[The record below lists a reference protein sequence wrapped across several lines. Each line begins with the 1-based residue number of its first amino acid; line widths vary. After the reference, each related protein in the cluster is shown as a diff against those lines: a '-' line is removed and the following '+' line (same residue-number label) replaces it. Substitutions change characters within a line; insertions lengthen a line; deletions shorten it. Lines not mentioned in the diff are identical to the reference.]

1 MHAGFW
7 KRLGAYAIDSA
18 VIGFAGSV
26 IGTIISFILI
36 PLSIIPVGLAIAID
50 GEDPGAAS
58 ALLVFFSMMLPILAA
73 IPLSLGVW
81 LYYALMESS
90 KVQGTVGK
98 MALGIVVVDEG
109 MNPLSFGQ
117 ASARYWSQLVTVATL
132 GVGYIMAGFTQHKQ
146 TIHDMIARTYV
157 VNKNVLEYTKKM
169 QQMEA
174 AQAGEPQMGLPPQP
188 TYPDPGSFR

>member
-7 KRLGAYAIDSA
+7 KRLGAYLIDSII
-18 VIGFAGSV
+18 IGSAGSV
-26 IGTIISFILI
+26 ISVILSIILI
-36 PLSIIPVGLAIAID
+36 PLMILPMGLAVAID
-50 GEDPGAAS
+50 GEEPGVAS
-58 ALLVFFSMMLPILAA
+58 AILIFLSTMLPFLAT
-73 IPLSLGVW
+73 IPFIFAVW

-109 MNPLSFGQ
+109 MNPLTFGQ
-117 ASARYWSQLVTVATL
+117 ASVRYWSRLVTGVTL

-157 VNKNVLEYTKKM
+157 VNKNVLEYTRKM

-188 TYPDPGSFR
+188 TYPDPGFFR

>member
-7 KRLGAYAIDSA
+7 KRLGAYVIDSFI
-18 VIGFAGSV
+18 IGSAGAI
-26 IGTIISFILI
+26 IGTIISIILI

-50 GEDPGAAS
+50 GEDPGAVS
-58 ALLVFFSMMLPILAA
+58 ALLVFFSMMLRFLAV
-73 IPLSLGVW
+73 ISLSLGVW

-98 MALGIVVVDEG
+98 MALGIVVVDEA

-117 ASARYWSQLVTVATL
+117 ASVRYWSRLVTGVTL

-157 VNKNVLEYTKKM
+157 VNKNVLEYTRKM

-174 AQAGEPQMGLPPQP
+174 AGAGEPQMGLPPQP

>member
-117 ASARYWSQLVTVATL
+117 ASVRYWSRLVTGVTL

>member
-7 KRLGAYAIDSA
+7 KRLGAYVIDSFI
-18 VIGFAGSV
+18 IGTASSI

-36 PLSIIPVGLAIAID
+36 PLSIIPVGLAMAID
-50 GEDPGAAS
+50 GEDPGAVS
-58 ALLVFFSMMLPILAA
+58 ALLVFFSMMLPFLAA

-109 MNPLSFGQ
+109 MNPLTFGQ
-117 ASARYWSQLVTVATL
+117 ASVRYWSRLVTVATL
-132 GVGYIMAGFTQHKQ
+132 GVGHIMAGFTQHKQ
-146 TIHDMIARTYV
+146 ALHDMIARTYV
-157 VNKNVLEYTKKM
+157 VNKNVLEYTRKM

-174 AQAGEPQMGLPPQP
+174 AGAGEPQMGLPPQP

>member
-7 KRLGAYAIDSA
+7 KRLGAYAIDSII
-18 VIGFAGSV
+18 IGFASSIILG
-26 IGTIISFILI
+26 IISMVLSPLI
-36 PLSIIPVGLAIAID
+36 IVPLSILFATE
-50 GEDPGAAS
+50 GEDPGVAEAIFIVFS
-58 ALLVFFSMMLPILAA
+58 LLLPFLTLIPYTLA
-73 IPLSLGVW
+73 VW
-81 LYYALMESS
+81 LYFVLMESS

-98 MALGIVVVDEG
+98 MALGIVVVDEE
-109 MNPLSFGQ
+109 MNQLSFGQ
-117 ASARYWSQLVTVATL
+117 ASVRFWSRLITGVTL

-174 AQAGEPQMGLPPQP
+174 TQVGEPNMKLSPQP